1 MKLLHPAGNYL
12 LPNRAYIDAETVA
25 TLTNAK
31 ISAFDLMIDETTGIK
46 TVYGNDNFQLSTFNS
61 QLSPVYDLQGRKV
74 EMLNVERLNKQM
86 GQNRSTF
93 QPFNLSTLNPGI
105 YIIGKKKIIIK

>member
-1 MKLLHPAGNYL
+1 
-12 LPNRAYIDAETVA
+12 
-25 TLTNAK
+25 
-31 ISAFDLMIDETTGIK
+31 MIDETTGIK

-93 QPFNLSTLNPGI
+93 HPFNLSTLNPGI